1 MDEVEKRKQLVKAQK
16 LMRQNRESL
25 DRRKHW
31 GADTR
36 IQEYQEAVL
45 DNVDLRPLEDALS
58 QYGQESNVV
67 TESLFDRL
75 SNSINFRDM
84 FKAAMVEELRSI
96 LMKAFK
102 QGGNRVLSVDGDS
115 LSVAF
120 DVEPKRITDQLQSQN
135 IYLKNLAEDAR
146 ETVRKTII
154 QGAEE
159 GKSIGEMRDE
169 IIQNVD
175 DMTKHRAETIAR
187 SEVIEASNKGTEE
200 AMDRA
205 GIEEA
210 VVDASIDR
218 QTCEE
223 GSFSWTGPD
232 GTEYTSCSEWNGE
245 KFNREDLPSIPKA
258 SHPNCRCAVLVVTE

>member
-1 MDEVEKRKQLVKAQK
+1 MDDVEKRKQLAKAQR

-36 IQEYQEAVL
+36 IQEYQDAVL
-45 DNVDLRPLEDALS
+45 DNVDLTPLRQALD

-75 SNSINFRDM
+75 SNSINFRNL
-84 FKAAMVEELRSI
+84 FKAEMADQVREVLV
-96 LMKAFK
+96 KAFK
-102 QGGNRVLSVDGDS
+102 QGGNRVLTIDGDS

-120 DVEPKRITDQLQSQN
+120 DVSPERITDQLQNQD

-154 QGAEE
+154 QGAEQ

-169 IIQNVD
+169 IIENVEG
-175 DMTKHRAETIAR
+175 MTEHRAETIAR
-187 SEVIEASNKGTEE
+187 SEVIEASNRGTEE
-200 AMDRA
+200 AMDQA
-205 GIEEA
+205 GIEEG

-223 GSFSWTGPD
+223 GSFSWRGPD
-232 GTEYTSCSEWNGE
+232 GVEYTSCEEWNGVE
-245 KFNREDLPSIPKA
+245 FNREDLPSIPKA